1 MQKQIHRHITIT
13 DLPKDLCGVLTGY
26 RKCKAAALK
35 QVVPEGK

>member
-1 MQKQIHRHITIT
+1 MQKHIDRHITIT
-13 DLPKDLCGVLTGY
+13 HLPKALCGVLTEY